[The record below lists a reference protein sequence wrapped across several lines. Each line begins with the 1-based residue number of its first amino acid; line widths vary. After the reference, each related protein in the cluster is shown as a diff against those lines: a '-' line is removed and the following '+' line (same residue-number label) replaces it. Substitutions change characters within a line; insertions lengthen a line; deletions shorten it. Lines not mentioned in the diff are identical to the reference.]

1 MGSPGLPP
9 RPRDPL
15 GDALRLRTAALT
27 PLATRFAAR
36 AALSSPSLLVLLV
49 SASRRANF
57 WLEIYGWKCSFLET
71 LPRSRG
77 REKRRGS
84 ITHHRPAINRLAQRA
99 TRRAIAMV
107 ERERKR
113 ARVGFAMALAML
125 AGAMLAGGARAGS
138 TRRFLISQ
146 AERDPARMAERVESA
161 EMITPF
167 RGAGPYDIVREFYEW
182 EYDNHTSR
190 GYLFTPVARNDK
202 GVVTRIKDKKF
213 PALVFGHG
221 LVSPFSLSWLSSFL
235 LTSDPL
241 STRRGQ
247 KCAKADFYEHM
258 TTVLSSWGYVV
269 LVTNEFSECDYR
281 NFLPG
286 GEQVNTT
293 EYVGELTRNAKYLAS
308 GKSPPPLLSRCILTS
323 LSFAPAAPRRRPRRP
338 RRRRRPTQE
347 QWRRPTPLPLRWLGT
362 PWGAAGP
369 LAQRPCSRSLTRAS
383 SRLSSLSPPGTV
395 YNPCLLHRFQ
405 SLGRLLLC

>member
-1 MGSPGLPP
+1 
-9 RPRDPL
+9 
-15 GDALRLRTAALT
+15 
-27 PLATRFAAR
+27 
-36 AALSSPSLLVLLV
+36 
-49 SASRRANF
+49 
-57 WLEIYGWKCSFLET
+57 
-71 LPRSRG
+71 
-77 REKRRGS
+77 
-84 ITHHRPAINRLAQRA
+84 
-99 TRRAIAMV
+99 MV

-221 LVSPFSLSWLSSFL
+221 LVSPFSVSWLSSFL

-269 LVTNEFSECDYR
+269 LVTDEFSECDYS

-293 EYVGELTRNAKYLAS
+293 EYVIELTSNAKYLAS

-323 LSFAPAAPRRRPRRP
+323 LSFAPAAPPP
-338 RRRRRPTQE
+338 PSSTST
-347 QWRRPTPLPLRWLGT
+347 PTPTDAGAVEEANTSAIAMVGHSMGGGGSISAAAMLEESDPGLIKAVIAVAPWNGVQPMPSAQIPKLGKT
-362 PWGAAGP
+362 PTLLICSAGDS
-369 LAQRPCSRSLTRAS
+369 LVPCSGKPPPPCCRS
-383 SRLSSLSPPGTV
+383 
-395 YNPCLLHRFQ
+395 RF
-405 SLGRLLLC
+405 